1 MKRWM
6 YNALIAAFALAF
18 VVSATAL
25 GIYWYHSHEASSQYD
40 ELAELVQQHKPTVPP
55 TTPIVNTDPVDPSE
69 PTGTAPIE
77 TTQPPTNPWIEVTDP
92 DTGEVIRALPEYAP
106 LYELNND
113 FVGWLSFEGTK
124 INYPVVHR
132 PESTDYYLRRDFYGK
147 YANHGCFYVRE
158 ECDVFEPTDNVTI
171 YGHNMQ
177 DGSMM
182 AALLDYRKQSFWENH
197 KTFTFDTLTEHHTY
211 EIVAAF
217 KTTAT
222 MGKGFQ
228 YHLFVDAQSEQEF
241 NDYVSKCKEL
251 ALYDTGVTAEYGDNL
266 VTLST
271 CEYSQTNGRLVVV
284 AKQIR

>member
-25 GIYWYHSHEASSQYD
+25 GIYFWRSHQANSKYND
-40 ELAELVQQHKPTVPP
+40 LANLVQQNRPTASA
-55 TTPIVNTDPVDPSE
+55 TTPSVGTDPADP
-69 PTGTAPIE
+69 TGTVGTAPIE
-77 TTQPPTNPWIEVTDP
+77 SSQPPTEPWVNVTDP
-92 DTGEVIRALPEYAP
+92 DTGKVIQALREYAP
-106 LYELNND
+106 LFEINSD

-124 INYPVVHR
+124 INYPVVHH

-182 AALLDYRKQSFWENH
+182 AALLDYRKQSFWEEH

-211 EIVAAF
+211 EIISVF
-217 KTTAT
+217 KTSAT
-222 MGKGFQ
+222 LGKGFQ
-228 YHLFVDAQSEQEF
+228 YHQFVDAQSEKEF
-241 NDYVSKCKEL
+241 DKFVDTCKDL
-251 ALYDTGVTAEYGDNL
+251 ALYDTGVTAEYGDKL

-284 AKQIR
+284 AKRIS